1 MSHFLY
7 NSDYDE
13 DEDYEQDT
21 SESEPE
27 EDDGLRRF
35 SSKVCRVQFANNEH
49 TSDEYEIE
57 DPEDLVLNQLEKQ
70 PKSDDY
76 VFAWFGTVFKY
87 LHQTRSLPPGPWGL
101 PIVGSL
107 PFLKGDLHLHF
118 RDLTQKYGSL
128 LSTRLGSQLIVVLSD
143 YKMIRDAFRKEEFT
157 GRPSTE
163 FTSILEGY
171 GIINTSGKLWKDQRR
186 FLHDRL
192 RRFGMTYIGARKT
205 QMENRIMTEVEEF
218 LCILRAKKN
227 SPIDFNPILAV
238 SISNVICDIIM
249 SVRFSHNDARFRRFM
264 DLIDEGFRLFGSL
277 EAAVFIP
284 ILRYLPGLQKTR
296 EQISKNRQ
304 EMGQF
309 LQETINEH
317 RKTFDPSHLRDLL
330 DTYLFEIQKA
340 NEEGTGHHL
349 FDGRDHDRQMQQI
362 MGDLF
367 SAGMETIKNTLLWS
381 ILFMLHYPEVM
392 KSIQEELDQVV
403 GRKRLPKLEDL
414 SYLPIT
420 EATICEVMRVSS
432 IIPMGTTHAPTH
444 DIHLNGFSVPHNAQ
458 VVPLLHAVHMDPNL
472 WDEPDKFNPSRFI
485 DGEGKVN
492 KPEYFIPFG
501 VGRRMCLG
509 EILARMEVFLFFSTL
524 LHTFELSVPEGE
536 KLPSLKGNAG
546 VTIFPDTF
554 KVCVKPRP
562 LEGDHTSSTIR
573 SAGSH

>member
-1 MSHFLY
+1 MFVYSFWLLWGVV
-7 NSDYDE
+7 S
-13 DEDYEQDT
+13 
-21 SESEPE
+21 
-27 EDDGLRRF
+27 
-35 SSKVCRVQFANNEH
+35 NEL
-49 TSDEYEIE
+49 SASVLSVFF
-57 DPEDLVLNQLEKQ
+57 LVLLTVRIIQVIQHEK
-70 PKSDDY
+70 
-76 VFAWFGTVFKY
+76 
-87 LHQTRSLPPGPWGL
+87 SLPPGPWGL

-118 RDLTQKYGSL
+118 KDLTQKYGSM

-143 YKMIRDAFRKEEFT
+143 YKIIRDAFRKEEFT

-163 FTSILEGY
+163 FTNILEGY
-171 GIINTSGKLWKDQRR
+171 GIINTMGKLWKDQRR

-192 RRFGMTYIGARKT
+192 RRFGMTYIGSRKT

-227 SPIDFNPILAV
+227 TPIDFNPILAV

-264 DLIDEGFRLFGSL
+264 ELIDEGFRLFGSL

-296 EQISKNRQ
+296 QKINKNRQ

-309 LQETINEH
+309 LQETIDEH

-330 DTYLFEIQKA
+330 DTYLLEIQKA

-349 FDGRDHDRQMQQI
+349 FNGRDHDRQMQQI

-367 SAGMETIKNTLLWS
+367 SAGMETIKTTLLWS
-381 ILFMLHYPEVM
+381 VLFMLHYPKIM
-392 KSIQEELDQVV
+392 KSVQEELDQVV

-420 EATICEVMRVSS
+420 ESTICEIMRVSS
-432 IIPMGTTHAPTH
+432 IIPMGTTHAPTR
-444 DIHLNGFSVPHNAQ
+444 DIHLNGFDVPHNAQ
-458 VVPLLHAVHMDPNL
+458 VVPLLHAVHMDPTL
-472 WDEPDKFNPSRFI
+472 WVEPDKFNPSRFI
-485 DGEGKVN
+485 DSEGKVS

-509 EILARMEVFLFFSTL
+509 EVLARMEIFLFFSSL
-524 LHTFELSVPEGE
+524 LHTFDFSVPEGE

-546 VTIFPDTF
+546 VTISPDAF

-562 LEGDHTSSTIR
+562 LEGEYTSSTIR

>member
-1 MSHFLY
+1 MFVYSFWFLWGVVSSHV
-7 NSDYDE
+7 SA
-13 DEDYEQDT
+13 
-21 SESEPE
+21 S
-27 EDDGLRRF
+27 
-35 SSKVCRVQFANNEH
+35 
-49 TSDEYEIE
+49 
-57 DPEDLVLNQLEKQ
+57 VLSVFFVALLMVRLGQLIQ
-70 PKSDDY
+70 Q
-76 VFAWFGTVFKY
+76 A
-87 LHQTRSLPPGPWGL
+87 RSLPPGPWGL

-118 RDLTQKYGSL
+118 RDLAQKYGSL

-163 FTSILEGY
+163 FTDILEGY

-192 RRFGMTYIGARKT
+192 RRFGMTYIGARKA
-205 QMENRIMTEVEEF
+205 QMENRIMSEVEEF
-218 LCILRAKKN
+218 LCILKAKKN
-227 SPIDFNPILAV
+227 NPIDFNPILAV

-249 SVRFSHNDARFRRFM
+249 SVRFSHNDARFRRYM

-284 ILRYLPGLQKTR
+284 ILRYLPGLQMTR
-296 EQISKNRQ
+296 QKISKNRQ
-304 EMGQF
+304 EMGLF

-317 RKTFDPSHLRDLL
+317 RRTFDPSNLRDLL
-330 DTYLFEIQKA
+330 DTYLFEIQRA
-340 NEEGTGHHL
+340 NEEGTGHRL
-349 FDGRDHDRQMQQI
+349 FGGRDHDRQMQQI

-367 SAGMETIKNTLLWS
+367 TAGMETIKNTLLWS
-381 ILFMLHYPEVM
+381 IIFMLHYPEAM
-392 KSIQEELDQVV
+392 NNIQEELDQVV

-414 SYLPIT
+414 AYLPVT

-524 LHTFELSVPEGE
+524 LHTFDLSVPEGE

-562 LEGDHTSSTIR
+562 LEGECTSSTIR